1 MTMTDIAMLS
11 GQADAMGTSP
21 PNCHLPKCHHCPH
34 QLAMR
39 FPPLYLALLLA
50 ACGIEQSQPAPDI
63 DAENWGKLADDP
75 DRPQQAGSNEGI
87 AAAPRA

>member
-1 MTMTDIAMLS
+1 
-11 GQADAMGTSP
+11 
-21 PNCHLPKCHHCPH
+21 
-34 QLAMR
+34 MR
-39 FPPLYLALLLA
+39 FPPLCLALLLA